1 MNEAKSVIARL
12 KNESKKS
19 GKSLQLHLQLFCQEE
34 LLRRIV
40 KSSYTENFILKGGL
54 LIYTLSG
61 YQGRATVDM
70 DFLMRA
76 IDNSLDKVEEVVRE
90 IIDTS
95 TGNDFITYDII
106 DCEKISVDRKY
117 NGISVKLI
125 ANIANTKT
133 PLHMDFGVGDVI
145 VPNTEKRKIITQLD
159 TFEAVEIIT
168 YSLESTVA
176 EKIDAIL
183 QRFELTSRMKDFY
196 DIYYIGSTFD
206 FNGKIL
212 FNAVKET
219 TDNRGTKIESD
230 SFDRIKNLKN
240 NDVLLGRWKVF
251 QKKFSIDLSFEDAI
265 DFLEVFMSDIF
276 HAIASSDDFDGKWQS
291 KDCSWESSK

>member
-34 LLRRIV
+34 VLRRIA
-40 KSSYTENFILKGGL
+40 KSSYAENFILKGGL

-76 IDNSLDKVEEVVRE
+76 IENSLDKVEEVVRE
-90 IIDTS
+90 IINTS

-206 FNGKIL
+206 FN
-212 FNAVKET
+212 V
-219 TDNRGTKIESD
+219 
-230 SFDRIKNLKN
+230 
-240 NDVLLGRWKVF
+240 
-251 QKKFSIDLSFEDAI
+251 
-265 DFLEVFMSDIF
+265 
-276 HAIASSDDFDGKWQS
+276 
-291 KDCSWESSK
+291 

>member
-1 MNEAKSVIARL
+1 MMNEAKSVLAKL

-34 LLRRIV
+34 RLRRIS
-40 KSSYTENFILKGGL
+40 KSSYAENFILKGGL

-61 YQGRATVDM
+61 FQGRATVDM

-76 IDNSLDKVEEVVRE
+76 IENSLDKVEKIVGE
-90 IIDTS
+90 IINTS
-95 TGNDFITYDII
+95 TGNDFIAYNVIG
-106 DCEKISVDRKY
+106 CEKISVDRKY

-145 VPNTEKRKIITQLD
+145 VPDIEKRKIITQLD
-159 TFEAVEIIT
+159 AFEAVEIMT

-206 FNGKIL
+206 FDGKTL
-212 FNAVKET
+212 YTAVKET

-240 NDVLLGRWKVF
+240 NAVFLGRWKVF
-251 QKKFSIDLSFEDAI
+251 QRKFSIELSFEDAI
-265 DFLEVFMSDIF
+265 DCLEVFMSDIL
-276 HAIASSDDFDGKWQS
+276 HAIALEHKFEGMWQS
-291 KDCSWESSK
+291 KNQMWEFK

>member
-1 MNEAKSVIARL
+1 MNESKSVIARL

-34 LLRRIV
+34 LLRRMA
-40 KSSYTENFILKGGL
+40 KSSYAENFILKGGL

-76 IDNSLDKVEEVVRE
+76 IENSLDNVEEVVRE
-90 IIDTS
+90 IINTS

-106 DCEKISVDRKY
+106 GCEEISVDRKY
-117 NGISVKLI
+117 NGVSVKLT

-159 TFEAVEIIT
+159 SFEAVEILT
-168 YSLESTVA
+168 YSIESTVA

-183 QRFELTSRMKDFY
+183 QRFELTSRMKDYY

-206 FNGKIL
+206 FDGKTL
-212 FNAVKET
+212 YKAVKET
-219 TDNRGTKIESD
+219 TSNRGTKIESD

-240 NDVLLGRWKVF
+240 NNVLLGRWEIF
-251 QKKFSIDLSFEDAI
+251 QKKFTIYLSFEDAI
-265 DFLEVFMSDIF
+265 DFLEVFMSDIL
-276 HAIASSDDFDGKWQS
+276 HAIASSDEFDGKWHS
-291 KDCSWESSK
+291 KDCSW